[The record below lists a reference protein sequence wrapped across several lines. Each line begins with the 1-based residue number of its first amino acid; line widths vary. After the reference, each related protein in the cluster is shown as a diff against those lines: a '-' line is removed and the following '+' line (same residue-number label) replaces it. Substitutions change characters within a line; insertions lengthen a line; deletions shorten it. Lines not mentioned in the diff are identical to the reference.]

1 MDTSTL
7 ANARGSCLFDTQDE
21 ATPYRLVSGP
31 PGAVQENPQE
41 TLVEAD
47 FNRPSSRRTT
57 SWVLG
62 FENGDGAMLLYGKP
76 FEPLAQNLSE
86 CGDRVFLV

>member
-1 MDTSTL
+1 M
-7 ANARGSCLFDTQDE
+7 QDE
-21 ATPYRLVSGP
+21 AAPYRLVSGQ
-31 PGAVQENPQE
+31 PGAFEGNTQE

-57 SWVLG
+57 SWSLG
-62 FENGDGAMLLYGKP
+62 FENGDGAVLLYGKP
-76 FEPLAQNLSE
+76 VEPLAQNLPK